1 MMKRHSVVFLFALC
15 PLIPAAVRFGYGL
28 VLCAAFIW
36 IFLAGLLFREVVRKI
51 NAGEAGPYIELV
63 CIGAAATLFNLVFQ
77 WLFPVLFLSLGFYV
91 YLTAFSFILLVS
103 VDFGSL
109 KTRSFNPV
117 LPFIPLLLAF
127 SAIRELLG
135 YGTLSIPARTGLTE
149 ITVLPS
155 FSLYGI
161 GFWGTAGGAFILLGI
176 IAWLSRHIQRKSGS
190 KGRVA

>member
-1 MMKRHSVVFLFALC
+1 MKRHSVIFLFALC
-15 PLIPAAVRFGYGL
+15 PLIPAAVRLGYGL
-28 VLCAAFIW
+28 ILCAAFIW
-36 IFLAGLLFREVVRKI
+36 IFLAGLLFREIVQKI
-51 NAGEAGPYIELV
+51 NPGEAGPYIELV

-77 WLFPVLFLSLGFYV
+77 WLFPVIFVSLGFYV

-109 KTRSFNPV
+109 KKRSFNPV

-135 YGTLSIPARTGLTE
+135 YGTLSVPTRNGIAEVT
-149 ITVLPS
+149 ILPS
-155 FSLYGI
+155 FSLYGL
-161 GFWGTAGGAFILLGI
+161 GFWGTAAGAFILLGI
-176 IAWLSRHIQRKSGS
+176 IAWLSRVIQRASAA